1 MPAALRSKT
10 LAGYCCAFALRAT
23 IGKAKAPERRN
34 CLSILNCVIRIF
46 YVQRYK
52 MKIVQYCRML
62 RKLAIL
68 YDIGPIILLP
78 FYLLPFYL
86 FTFLPFHPFTFLP
99 FYPFTFLPFHR
110 EYIEFAVDVV
120 VEHPLV
126 DYDMR
131 VERLDG
137 DGMFAHRKICEDGAE
152 RLTTQHILLPT
163 L

>member
-1 MPAALRSKT
+1 MGFDALEVYPC
-10 LAGYCCAFALRAT
+10 G
-23 IGKAKAPERRN
+23 I
-34 CLSILNCVIRIF
+34 VRIF
-46 YVQRYK
+46 HVQRYK

-62 RKLAIL
+62 RKLAIS
-68 YDIGPIILLP
+68 YDCGPIILLP
-78 FYLLPFYL
+78 FYL
-86 FTFLPFHPFTFLP
+86 FTLLP

-152 RLTTQHILLPT
+152 LLTT
-163 L
+163 

>member
-1 MPAALRSKT
+1 M
-10 LAGYCCAFALRAT
+10 
-23 IGKAKAPERRN
+23 
-34 CLSILNCVIRIF
+34 
-46 YVQRYK
+46 QRYK

-86 FTFLPFHPFTFLP
+86 LPFTFLP
-99 FYPFTFLPFHR
+99 FYLFTLLPFLPFHR

-152 RLTTQHILLPT
+152 RLTT
-163 L
+163 